1 MVARKHAALLVIALL
16 GVAFDPGL
24 LRGDEGARVEVEADR
39 LRIDHRRH
47 SARFE
52 GNVRARYQGL
62 VLTCKSMEVSYDEEG
77 AVVALRASGQ
87 VVVKRGAARA
97 TAARA
102 RLDAR
107 QGLLVL
113 EGGPVLVQG
122 GHRLEGARIAVH
134 LADGRLEVEQAR
146 GSFRVDLG
154 GRQ

>member
-1 MVARKHAALLVIALL
+1 MADRKPLILLVIALV
-16 GVAFDPGL
+16 GIAIAPGL
-24 LRGDEGARVEVEADR
+24 AGAGEGAKVEVQADR
-39 LRIDHRRH
+39 LRIDHRQL

-52 GNVRARYQGL
+52 GNVRARYQDL
-62 VLTCKSMEVSYDEEG
+62 ALSCEQMEVSYDEGG
-77 AVVALRASGQ
+77 AVVALRASGR

-97 TAARA
+97 TAARG

-122 GHRLEGARIAVH
+122 GHRLEGARIVVH
-134 LADGRLEVEQAR
+134 LADGRLEVEQAK
-146 GSFRVDLG
+146 GSFQIDLG